1 MFKCFAQL
9 TRSTPYGVIGQDGK
23 SRKKKRKKVTVRK
36 EKGVPSSV
44 LVKRLKYTR
53 EQMAEIGQKT
63 VKEGT
68 DFMNGPET
76 TTPETG
82 CL

>member
-1 MFKCFAQL
+1 MAN
-9 TRSTPYGVIGQDGK
+9 PGE
-23 SRKKKRKKVTVRK
+23 KKVTVKKEKRK
-36 EKGVPSSV
+36 EKGETV

-76 TTPETG
+76 YNSRDRLPLT
-82 CL
+82 